1 MTFLTTKKARILKKK
16 TAQTMNLTKTAVFH
30 SMMMKTAQQ
39 AKEDDLEDRIEYIKG
54 STKEA
59 DEQMLTQNITNWV
72 ESQKNEMVPSSSNCC
87 TKPRKTNQKSCRG
100 ESRTHHLDKDSKESR
115 RRT

>member
-39 AKEDDLEDRIEYIKG
+39 AKETI
-54 STKEA
+54 
-59 DEQMLTQNITNWV
+59 W
-72 ESQKNEMVPSSSNCC
+72 
-87 TKPRKTNQKSCRG
+87 KTGLN
-100 ESRTHHLDKDSKESR
+100 T
-115 RRT
+115 